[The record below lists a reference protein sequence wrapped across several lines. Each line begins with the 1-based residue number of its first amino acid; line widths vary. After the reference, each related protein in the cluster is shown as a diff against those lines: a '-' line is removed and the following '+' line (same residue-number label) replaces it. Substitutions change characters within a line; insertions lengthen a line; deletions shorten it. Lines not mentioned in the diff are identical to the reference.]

1 MSIKAKIINGLCLFN
16 IQSFG
21 GLESFFRYTNHR
33 RFTNPLSVGINSS

>member
-21 GLESFFRYTNHR
+21 GLESFFRYNNIEGLQI
-33 RFTNPLSVGINSS
+33 FYA